1 MGQMGDPVGG
11 DATAIGLDVG
21 GWVARWDAQQA
32 GYMADREGRF
42 RVLFDAL
49 EAVVGDGPITVVD
62 LGCGLGSVAARLV
75 DRFGQ
80 ARVIA
85 VDVDPVLLLLGRGAY
100 GGGAPPPV
108 LGGAPPPAALRRPAG
123 GAPPAPAPPPP
134 APALLREA
142 GFQAVDVLWRHG
154 GERLLAALR

>member
-49 EAVVGDGPITVVD
+49 EAGVGDGPITVVG
-62 LGCGLGSVAARLV
+62 LGWGLGSVAARLV
-75 DRFGQ
+75 DRFGP
-80 ARVIA
+80 ARVIPG
-85 VDVDPVLLLLGRGAY
+85 DVGPGLPAPGRRAY
-100 GGGAPPPV
+100 GG
-108 LGGAPPPAALRRPAG
+108 
-123 GAPPAPAPPPP
+123 
-134 APALLREA
+134 
-142 GFQAVDVLWRHG
+142 
-154 GERLLAALR
+154 